1 MPVAL
6 CPRMRDSEPSP
17 YCGAEPPTLQRP
29 REGGAN
35 GAIRNVN
42 RILILRLSTASSM
55 PGDTMVLFGRG
66 SALQEI
72 DHRRQNGHGDRE
84 HEEAVVEHQQMVAGE
99 EKSDTVTSTGS

>member
-1 MPVAL
+1 
-6 CPRMRDSEPSP
+6 
-17 YCGAEPPTLQRP
+17 
-29 REGGAN
+29 
-35 GAIRNVN
+35 
-42 RILILRLSTASSM
+42 
-55 PGDTMVLFGRG
+55 MVLFGRG